1 MRCTADLAVGRAAP
15 QRPLARIAWPIAARI
30 SLAAST
36 IVIAVWALDQPRT
49 ADLAAQ
55 VYRAGLFH
63 RVGWVLWDNGWFG
76 GHTVPGYSL
85 LTPWLMASLGIGV
98 TGVIAAAVTT
108 LTFAAIARSLRPHW
122 AWPTA
127 WVAWA
132 SVGDLLIGR
141 VTYAVGLALGLLTVL
156 ALLSGRR
163 VVVASVLAAMCAAA
177 SPVAGAFLTLA
188 LAIWWTVE
196 RDRTIFAACACGGA
210 VTIGCALVFGDGGS
224 QPYSAGAAAIAV
236 SIALALRLGLAR
248 DAVLA
253 RRALLAYML
262 VATACWLLPTPMGS
276 NVARLGVAFALPV
289 ALLAPRRVPTAYV
302 AVVASAAAVWL
313 VFAPVTEVAKSLAA
327 PDTQRAF
334 FRPLL
339 AELGKRVTTPARIE
353 VVPSSTRWESVYVGA
368 RYPLARGWE
377 TQLDRARNML
387 FYRPR
392 LSGAEYVRWL
402 HANAVSFVALS
413 RTPRERWGRR
423 EQQLLDRGVAG
434 LDLVWTSSDWRLYR
448 VRAPQPLASGAE
460 VLRMGADR
468 VVLRAATPAT
478 VLLRVRW
485 SRYWTGGPGVC
496 IVRRPDGYMDLDVRR
511 AGTVTM
517 RMSALAPVSA
527 EPSGGCAVP

>member
-1 MRCTADLAVGRAAP
+1 MGWAPHRPGSRAAWT
-15 QRPLARIAWPIAARI
+15 AWPIAARA
-30 SLAAST
+30 SLAASSA
-36 IVIAVWALDQPRT
+36 VIIAWALHQPRT

-98 TGVIAAAVTT
+98 TGVSAAAVTT
-108 LTFAAIARSLRPHW
+108 LTFAAIARRLRPRW

-132 SVGDLLIGR
+132 AVGDLLIGR
-141 VTYAVGLALGLLTVL
+141 VTYAIGLALGLLTVL
-156 ALLSGRR
+156 ALLRGRR
-163 VVVASVLAAMCAAA
+163 IVVASLLAVTCAAA
-177 SPVAGAFLTLA
+177 SPVAGAFLTLT
-188 LAIWWTVE
+188 LAIWWTVQ
-196 RDRTIFAACACGGA
+196 RDRTILAACACGGA
-210 VTIGCALVFGDGGS
+210 VTVGCALVFGDGGS

-248 DAVLA
+248 DAILA

-289 ALLAPRRVPTAYV
+289 ALLARRRVPSAYL

-313 VFAPVTEVAKSLAA
+313 MFAPVTEVAKSLAA
-327 PDTQRAF
+327 PDTHAAF

-353 VVPSSTRWESVYVGA
+353 VVPSSTRWEAVYVGA
-368 RYPLARGWE
+368 HYPLARGWE
-377 TQLDRARNML
+377 TQLDRARNAL

-392 LSGAEYVRWL
+392 LSAPRYVRWL

-413 RTPRERWGRR
+413 RAPRERWGIR
-423 EQQLLDRGVAG
+423 EEVLLRRGVPG
-434 LDLVWTSSDWRLYR
+434 LRLAWASRDWRLYR
-448 VRAPQPLASGAE
+448 VEGAQPLASGAR

-468 VVLRAATPAT
+468 VLLRAAGPTTA
-478 VLLRVRW
+478 VLRVRW
-485 SRYWTGGPGVC
+485 SRYWTGGSGVC
-496 IVRRPDGYMDLDVRR
+496 ITRRPDGYMNVATRR
-511 AGTVTM
+511 AGTVTV
-517 RMSALAPVSA
+517 RVSALAPISA
-527 EPSGGCAVP
+527 EPARGCVVP

>member
-1 MRCTADLAVGRAAP
+1 MGWVPHRGDARAASM
-15 QRPLARIAWPIAARI
+15 AWPIAART
-30 SLAAST
+30 SLLASSAV
-36 IVIAVWALDQPRT
+36 IVAWALHQPRT

-55 VYRAGLFH
+55 VYRAGLFE

-85 LTPWLMASLGIGV
+85 LTPWLMANLGIGV
-98 TGVIAAAVTT
+98 TGVAAAVVTT
-108 LTFAAIARSLRPHW
+108 LTFAAVARRLRPRW
-122 AWPTA
+122 VWPTA

-132 SVGDLLIGR
+132 AAGDLLIGR
-141 VTYAVGLALGLLTVL
+141 VTYAVGLALALLAVL
-156 ALLSGRR
+156 ALLRGRHA
-163 VVVASVLAAMCAAA
+163 VVASVLAGTCAAA

-196 RDRTIFAACACGGA
+196 RDRVILAACGCGA
-210 VTIGCALVFGDGGS
+210 TVTIGCALVFGDGGS
-224 QPYSAGAAAIAV
+224 QPYSAGGAAIAV
-236 SIALALRLGLAR
+236 AIALALRLGLAR
-248 DAVLA
+248 DALLA

-289 ALLAPRRVPTAYV
+289 ALLARRRVPTAYV

-313 VFAPVTEVAKSLAA
+313 LFAPVTEVAKSLAA
-327 PDTQRAF
+327 PDTQPRF

-339 AELGKRVTTPARIE
+339 TQLRQRVRTPARVE

-413 RTPRERWGRR
+413 RAPRERWGRR
-423 EQQLLDRGVAG
+423 EEQLLDRGVAG
-434 LDLVWTSSDWRLYR
+434 LDLVWASTDWRLYR
-448 VRAPQPLASGAE
+448 VRAPQPLASGAR

-468 VVLRAATPAT
+468 VVLSATAPTT

-496 IVRRPDGYMDLDVRR
+496 IVRRPDGYMNLGVRR

-517 RMSALAPVSA
+517 RMSALAAVSA
-527 EPSGGCAVP
+527 EPARGCGAL